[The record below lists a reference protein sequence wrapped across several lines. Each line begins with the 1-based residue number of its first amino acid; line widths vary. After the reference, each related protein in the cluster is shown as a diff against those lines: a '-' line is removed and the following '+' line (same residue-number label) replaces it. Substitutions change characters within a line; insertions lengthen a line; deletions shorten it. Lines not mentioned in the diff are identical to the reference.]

1 MPMWRK
7 LESHPMHEL
16 EQLKQHPEKGY
27 RFRKDLR
34 PKVDTSANRH
44 PTIKKTKASKP
55 QEREESDFQ
64 GCFIVRLQCPVLNN
78 NKATVDTKKSGSI
91 AHSKGKKK

>member
-16 EQLKQHPEKGY
+16 EQLQQHPEKGY

-44 PTIKKTKASKP
+44 PTIKKQKP
-55 QEREESDFQ
+55 ANLR
-64 GCFIVRLQCPVLNN
+64 
-78 NKATVDTKKSGSI
+78 
-91 AHSKGKKK
+91 KGKNLISRVTTLS